1 MLGVTIR
8 SDISD
13 KDSPKEAISNV
24 KEIVEDLVDR
34 TIGNKNVESMKREEK
49 ISLIEFIN
57 EKGVFLIKRM
67 IEKATEKMGISKVI
81 VYSYLD
87 EIKKQQN

>member
-1 MLGVTIR
+1 
-8 SDISD
+8 
-13 KDSPKEAISNV
+13 
-24 KEIVEDLVDR
+24 
-34 TIGNKNVESMKREEK
+34 MKREEK

-67 IEKATEKMGISKVI
+67 VEKVTKKMGISKVI

-87 EIKKQQN
+87 EIKKTTKLIL